1 MKEYET
7 EQFKKGLQESLD
19 GKGTIIFTYTNSQ
32 KETKLRRVDV
42 EKIEDTFKGF
52 TFRGV
57 DRSADDE
64 HRCFRLDRVV
74 SYYYVDNYKKP
85 YIISVKTTG
94 YWIDEYEVEAE
105 SEEQAREEYFNNGG
119 YQLNDNP
126 IGIKDYEHEIESVR
140 PDFIEEDWD

>member
-52 TFRGV
+52 TFRGI
-57 DRSADDE
+57 DKEADDE

-126 IGIKDYEHEIESVR
+126 IGIKDYEHEIESIR
-140 PDFIEEDWD
+140 PDFIDEDWD

>member
-64 HRCFRLDRVV
+64 HRCLRLDRVV

-126 IGIKDYEHEIESVR
+126 IGIKDYEHEIESIR
-140 PDFIEEDWD
+140 PDFIDEDWD